1 MFEHHF
7 VIRGHDQ
14 AHHAR
19 HYLSGLLGTQ
29 RRKNLERIEADV
41 AESDYEG
48 LQQFISNSPW
58 DHRAVMRQ
66 VAERAEAALG
76 AAEDIALYLD
86 ESSFVK
92 KGSASVG
99 VQRQYCGRLGKLEN
113 CQVGVFAALGGGSR
127 TALIDFRLF
136 LPEGWAQEG

>member
-7 VIRGHDQ
+7 IVRGHDQ
-14 AHHAR
+14 SQHAR

-58 DHRAVMRQ
+58 DHGAVMRQ
-66 VAERAEAALG
+66 VADRAEVALG
-76 AAEDIALYLD
+76 GAADTALYLD
-86 ESSFVK
+86 ETSFVK
-92 KGSASVG
+92 
-99 VQRQYCGRLGKLEN
+99 
-113 CQVGVFAALGGGSR
+113 
-127 TALIDFRLF
+127 
-136 LPEGWAQEG
+136 